1 MEGTRHA
8 AVYTSRIY
16 PTKFQ
21 QSFYARNIRGEV
33 GADKERE
40 RIIINKRGEN
50 AKQKCLRSR
59 DDCNKNRIAVK
70 FSNDTSGRR
79 VVVARRQESIEK
91 EVPSVVVCMCGRER
105 AKRERTNEKESN
117 KANLM
122 NGRPN
127 FF

>member
-40 RIIINKRGEN
+40 
-50 AKQKCLRSR
+50 
-59 DDCNKNRIAVK
+59 
-70 FSNDTSGRR
+70 
-79 VVVARRQESIEK
+79 
-91 EVPSVVVCMCGRER
+91 
-105 AKRERTNEKESN
+105 TNN
-117 KANLM
+117 Q
-122 NGRPN
+122 
-127 FF
+127 